1 MIIIGEEEE
10 KKVPEWM
17 KGAAKSGGW
26 EKHAL
31 ELSEKSARD
40 FKDAMGSIEDSG
52 KMGTFASMAALYQI
66 MMDFLGSPFI
76 KTFTDMLSTL
86 QKFMDSGGAEAAAK
100 WREALF
106 SDENIKQM
114 EQMRDGWYDIS
125 NAITDTY
132 MNIKKTKE
140 ELDKIN
146 FIDWLGDV
154 DKMGKDAGQK
164 IIKAIIDG
172 IDDAKDDLEDYFE
185 DLIENL

>member
-1 MIIIGEEEE
+1 MVDEEEMRLRRATAE
-10 KKVPEWM
+10 
-17 KGAAKSGGW
+17 AGGSW
-26 EKHAL
+26 AGDAPVM
-31 ELSEKSARD
+31 SEKSTKD
-40 FKDAMGSIEDSG
+40 FKDAMESIDSAG
-52 KMGTFASMAALYQI
+52 KFGTFSSMTALYQM
-66 MMDFLGSPFI
+66 MMDFLGSPFV
-76 KTFTDMLSTL
+76 KVFTDLVETL

-100 WREALF
+100 WRESLF

-114 EQMRDGWYDIS
+114 EQMRDGWYAIS

-172 IDDAKDDLEDYFE
+172 IDDAKDDLKDYFE
-185 DLIENL
+185 DLIEDL